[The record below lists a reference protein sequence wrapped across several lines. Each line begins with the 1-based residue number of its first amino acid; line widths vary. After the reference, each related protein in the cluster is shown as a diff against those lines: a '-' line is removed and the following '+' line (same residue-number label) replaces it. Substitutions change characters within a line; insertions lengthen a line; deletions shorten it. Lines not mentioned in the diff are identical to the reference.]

1 MQKLGGK
8 MLKPLSFLTSGLL
21 FLLIVS
27 LLIPVNSG
35 CKTKTVYD
43 TTYIHDTI
51 TISKSSV
58 FLGML
63 YDDGQQGILV
73 SDPIADIAQS
83 QLQIGWGKETTSV
96 FPYEFTYPGYI
107 GFMNVLYLS
116 AGTNYKLT
124 LTSNIGSTQGTVKMP
139 DMTTITQPTDWQVIP
154 IGQITCLWTDASVSY
169 YEAYYYIDGYD
180 NNGGWVGGIE
190 KDTFV
195 STNSFILPAGLFNMS
210 GAVRY
215 EVDFEVQPFE
225 GPLPS
230 PGVSGN
236 MTGTIKG
243 FLVAYG
249 DYDYIYFYV
258 GSAPL
263 KTDQRHERKQPSRQ
277 DHMNAYLKQLGV
289 EQVIE

>member
-1 MQKLGGK
+1 

-51 TISKSSV
+51 TINKNSI
-58 FLGML
+58 FLCWL
-63 YDDGQQGILV
+63 YDDWQQGILI
-73 SDPIADIAQS
+73 SDPIADTALS
-83 QLQIGWGKETTSV
+83 QLQIEWGKDTTSV
-96 FPYEFTYPGYI
+96 FPYEYIWPGYI
-107 GFMNVLYLS
+107 GFDNELYLS

-124 LTSNIGSTQGTVKMP
+124 LTSNIGSSQGTIKMP
-139 DMTTITQPTDWQVIP
+139 DSTTITQPPYNWIVLP
-154 IGQITCLWTDASVSY
+154 LGQDITCMWTDAGSSCYHV
-169 YEAYYYIDGYD
+169 YYYIDGYD
-180 NNGGWVGGIE
+180 SYGNWVGEIY
-190 KDTFV
+190 KDIFV
-195 STNSFILPAGLFNMS
+195 STNSLTLPAGLFNIS

-215 EVDFEVQPFE
+215 EVVFEVTPFA

-243 FLVAYG
+243 FLIAYG
-249 DYDYIYFYV
+249 NYSYVYFYV

-263 KTDQRHERKQPSRQ
+263 KTEQRLERKQPTRQ

>member
-1 MQKLGGK
+1 

-27 LLIPVNSG
+27 LLIPINSG

-43 TTYIHDTI
+43 TTYIYDTI
-51 TISKSSV
+51 TINKNSI
-58 FLGML
+58 FLGWL
-63 YDDGQQGILV
+63 YDDGQQGLLF
-73 SDPIADIAQS
+73 SDPIADTALS
-83 QLQIGWGKETTSV
+83 QLQIEWGKDTTSV
-96 FPYEFTYPGYI
+96 FPYEFYSTGYI
-107 GFMNVLYLS
+107 GFYDELYLS
-116 AGTNYKLT
+116 ASTNYKLT
-124 LTSNIGSTQGTVKMP
+124 LTSNIGSSQGTIKMP
-139 DMTTITQPTDWQVIP
+139 DTTTITQPYDWQVIP
-154 IGQITCLWTDASVSY
+154 LGQNITCLWTDAGSSC
-169 YEAYYYIDGYD
+169 YEVYYYIDGYD
-180 NNGGWVGGIE
+180 SYYNWVGEIY

-195 STNSFILPAGLFNMS
+195 STTSLTLPAGLFNIS

-243 FLVAYG
+243 FLIAYG
-249 DYDYIYFYV
+249 NYEYVNFYV

-289 EQVIE
+289 EEVIK